1 MDTPTRRQFLSL
13 SGIAAAATGLVS
25 TPSLSA
31 QVTSEQKPVVDL
43 RNPWI
48 YHFKIGELDAWSIS
62 DGFMK
67 IRQGLSLMYPE
78 SEREKMAQALKDHSE
93 PLDHIPLYVNIL
105 VIKKGD
111 EIALFDAGFGAPEK
125 NNRGWLVSV

>member
-1 MDTPTRRQFLSL
+1 MDKPTRRQFLTVS
-13 SGIAAAATGLVS
+13 SIAAATSLIS

-31 QVTSEQKPVVDL
+31 QEKKPKDPNL
-43 RNPWI
+43 DPRNSWV

-62 DGFMK
+62 DGYMK
-67 IRQGLSLMYPE
+67 IRKGLSLMYPE
-78 SEREKMAQALKDHSE
+78 SERENMAQALKDHSD

-105 VIKKGD
+105 VIKKGN

-125 NNRGWLVSV
+125 NSSTP